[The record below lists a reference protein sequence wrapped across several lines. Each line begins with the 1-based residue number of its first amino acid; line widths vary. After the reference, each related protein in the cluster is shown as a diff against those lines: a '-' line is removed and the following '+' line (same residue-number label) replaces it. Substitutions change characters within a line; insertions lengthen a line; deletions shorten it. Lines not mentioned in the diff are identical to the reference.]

1 MNCANFNLTWLET
14 LTCEVEVERVRHVPT
29 LLGLFFFNLNFVL
42 KKKEIRFQFL
52 INEGSR
58 EIIYLV

>member
-42 KKKEIRFQFL
+42 KKKK
-52 INEGSR
+52 
-58 EIIYLV
+58 